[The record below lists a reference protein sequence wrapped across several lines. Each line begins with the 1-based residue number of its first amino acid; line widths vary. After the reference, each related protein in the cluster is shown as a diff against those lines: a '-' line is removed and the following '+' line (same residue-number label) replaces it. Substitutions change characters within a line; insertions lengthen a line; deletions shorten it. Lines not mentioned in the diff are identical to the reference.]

1 MYRYFLLAVLTQ
13 TAIASYSPY
22 IQITLRNK
30 GYSYSLVGVIMALGQ
45 AAAIV
50 GPLVLSA
57 LTDKK
62 GRTKPFLILCALV
75 SILFGIPYFLSSS
88 TAVVILS
95 VCLLDAFFWSLNPL
109 SDGFLNRALKGR
121 SDRYGLLRACG
132 TFGYMTALVVF
143 ALTGFPDEG
152 SNTSIMKCFVLFL
165 GLYTV
170 AAFMQKE
177 EKRETKGDKKKFF
190 SPSWFEG
197 RYYLFMLIVAFTRVG
212 QSVVEKLL
220 ASYMTEYLD
229 LGQYFSLF
237 IALGAFFEFFSMIIF
252 GRLLKMDKITPSG
265 MLLLSAV
272 ALTVRL
278 LLYLVPNI
286 FVFALAQTLHGLTFG
301 ALHVAATTFTARNTS
316 SEHYEVGMSIYWA
329 VATNLPELIGS
340 LCGGFVIDRW
350 GYPVL
355 FASYALFPF
364 IAVVLCM
371 VLRKKIRGRLSDG
384 SLPFEA

>member
-30 GYSYSLVGVIMALGQ
+30 GYSHSLVGVIMALGQ
-45 AAAIV
+45 AAAIA

-62 GRTKPFLILCALV
+62 GRTKPFLIICALV

-88 TAVVILS
+88 AAVVIAS
-95 VCLLDAFFWSLNPL
+95 VCFLDAFFWSLNPL

-121 SDRYGLLRACG
+121 SDSYGLLRACG
-132 TFGYMTALVVF
+132 TFGYMLSLVFF

-152 SNTSIMKCFVLFL
+152 RNSSIMKCFILFL
-165 GLYTV
+165 SLYAV
-170 AAFMQKE
+170 AASLQKE
-177 EKRETKGDKKKFF
+177 QRRETKEERNKLF
-190 SPSWFEG
+190 SFSWFDSG
-197 RYYLFMLIVAFTRVG
+197 FYLFMMIVAFTRIG

-252 GRLLKMDKITPSG
+252 GRLLKKDRVTPSG
-265 MLLLSAV
+265 MLLISAV

-301 ALHVAATTFTARNTS
+301 ALHVAATTYTSRNCDS
-316 SEHYEVGMSIYWA
+316 GHYEVGMSIYWA

-355 FASYALFPF
+355 FASYSVFPF
-364 IAVVLCM
+364 IAVILSI
-371 VLRKKIRGRLSDG
+371 VLRKRIRGRLSDG
-384 SLPFEA
+384 TLPLEA